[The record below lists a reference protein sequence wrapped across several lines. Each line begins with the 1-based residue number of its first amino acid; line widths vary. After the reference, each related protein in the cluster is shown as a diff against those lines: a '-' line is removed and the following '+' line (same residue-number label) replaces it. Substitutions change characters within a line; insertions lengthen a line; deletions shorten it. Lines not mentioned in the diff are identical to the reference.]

1 MESNILIAT
10 ALNGHIR
17 VHLADTSKLIEDA
30 RVAHD
35 LWPSS
40 CGALG
45 RALSITAIMGSMLKN
60 DVENITTT
68 INGGGSI
75 GSIVCCANGKGEV
88 KGFCGDSHIYLK
100 RNSDNSLII
109 DEIIGK
115 NGYLKVI
122 KDLKLKNNYVSEVR
136 LQKGDISQDFA
147 YYFATSEQ
155 TPTIIMPG
163 VLIGNENEVVSA
175 GCLFIE
181 LMPGHSED
189 DINYLESKMD
199 YLKAH
204 PISSVIKEN
213 DHGISFLKELFDDLI
228 ILDKRDIKYY
238 CGCSRDKFYNNLKVL
253 PKTDIEEICNDEQ
266 IEIKCE
272 FCNKKYVFTKDEI
285 KKLL

>member
-10 ALNGHIR
+10 ALNGHVRIY
-17 VHLADTSKLIEDA
+17 LADTSKLIEDA
-30 RVAHD
+30 RLAHD

-60 DVENITTT
+60 KDESITTS
-68 INGGGSI
+68 INGGGAI
-75 GSIVCCANGKGEV
+75 GSIICVANGNGDV

-147 YYFATSEQ
+147 YYFASSEQ
-155 TPTIIMPG
+155 TPSIIMPG
-163 VLIGNENEVVSA
+163 VLIGNDNKVISA

-181 LMPGHSED
+181 LMPGHNEED
-189 DINYLESKMD
+189 IEYLESKMD
-199 YLKAH
+199 ILKINQ
-204 PISSVIKEN
+204 ISSVIKSS
-213 DHGISFLKELFDDLI
+213 DFGISFLKDLFNDLI
-228 ILDKRDIKYY
+228 ILDRKSIRYF
-238 CGCSRDKFYNNLKVL
+238 CGCSREKFFDNLKAL
-253 PKTDIEEICNDEQ
+253 PKSDIEEISKDEN
-266 IEIKCE
+266 IETKCE
-272 FCNKKYVFTKDEI
+272 FCNKKYIFTQEEI

>member
-10 ALNGHIR
+10 ALNGHVRI
-17 VHLADTSKLIEDA
+17 HLADTSKLVEDA
-30 RVAHD
+30 RLAHD

-60 DVENITTT
+60 EDESITTT
-68 INGGGSI
+68 INGGGPI
-75 GSIVCCANGKGEV
+75 GSIVCVANGKGDV

-109 DEIIGK
+109 DEIIGQ

-122 KDLKLKNNYVSEVR
+122 KDLKLKNNYISEVR

-147 YYFATSEQ
+147 YYFASSEQ
-155 TPTIIMPG
+155 TPSIIMPG
-163 VLIGNENEVVSA
+163 VLVGNNNEVISA

-181 LMPGHSED
+181 LMPGHSEED
-189 DINYLESKMD
+189 VVYLESKMNF
-199 YLKAH
+199 LKEH
-204 PISSVIKEN
+204 PISSVINES
-213 DHGISFLKELFDDLI
+213 DHGISFLKELFSDLL
-228 ILDKRDIKYY
+228 ILDKKEIRYY
-238 CGCSRDKFYNNLKVL
+238 CDCSREKFYDNLKAL
-253 PKTDIEEICNDEQ
+253 PKNDLEDICNQEN

-272 FCNKKYVFTKDEI
+272 FCDKKYVFTKEDI
-285 KKLL
+285 KKLI